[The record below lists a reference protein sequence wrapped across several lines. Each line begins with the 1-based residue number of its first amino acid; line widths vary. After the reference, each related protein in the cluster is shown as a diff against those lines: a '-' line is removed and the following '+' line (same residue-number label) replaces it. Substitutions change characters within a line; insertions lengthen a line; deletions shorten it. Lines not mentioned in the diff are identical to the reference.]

1 MFARLWIDGHFCI
14 FVSLSVND
22 LVSKHVLANVCAYVN
37 WAQSGFK
44 CNMHPGLCM
53 HWCGCAHVHVRVCVW
68 GGTER
73 QRDRENVCP
82 FSVCVTHVS
91 QSLCGSASAWVGMF
105 WCLLSVVCLSLCLPS
120 ECISIYMCV
129 WERKTGLCCWLYLCI
144 NVRFLFFTIHPSTHL
159 FISIALTFTGYLL
172 ITLRQITKFLLH
184 LSFLIYEME
193 MIGLGVELGGIKWNI
208 AYKTLAHSKCLLH

>member
-1 MFARLWIDGHFCI
+1 MQHASW
-14 FVSLSVND
+14 SLYA
-22 LVSKHVLANVCAYVN
+22 LVWVCA
-37 WAQSGFK
+37 
-44 CNMHPGLCM
+44 
-53 HWCGCAHVHVRVCVW
+53 CACACVCVG